1 MSLSTEQ
8 CSARFSYELQKKN
21 KALEV
26 GWFGGGGIGAL
37 ESDLSTEL
45 RCFHLVYEMKVITK
59 PTAISMLLI
68 K

>member
-1 MSLSTEQ
+1 MILGE
-8 CSARFSYELQKKN
+8 
-21 KALEV
+21 
-26 GWFGGGGIGAL
+26 IGAL

-45 RCFHLVYEMKVITK
+45 RFHLVYEMKVFTK